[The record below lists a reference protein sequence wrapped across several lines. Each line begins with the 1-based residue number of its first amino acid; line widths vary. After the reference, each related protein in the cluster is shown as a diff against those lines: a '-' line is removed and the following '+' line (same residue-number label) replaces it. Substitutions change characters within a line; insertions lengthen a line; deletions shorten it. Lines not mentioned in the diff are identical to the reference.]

1 MHLEASILSAHLS
14 RDSAHTADEL
24 PCCNVCFQICSRCC
38 TVIQSFDRISE
49 TDRCRQPQLI
59 SQSRPVMLH
68 PTEEQQLQLAEH
80 AKACQVEGRL
90 WAGLHADSRG
100 PALTFE
106 FMNSMMSMAL
116 TLTCGLV

>member
-1 MHLEASILSAHLS
+1 
-14 RDSAHTADEL
+14 
-24 PCCNVCFQICSRCC
+24 
-38 TVIQSFDRISE
+38 
-49 TDRCRQPQLI
+49 
-59 SQSRPVMLH
+59 MLH

-106 FMNSMMSMAL
+106 FMKSMMSMAL
-116 TLTCGLV
+116 TLTFGLE